1 MTTYRTIQ
9 VDDREVFYREA
20 GDPAAPTLLLLE
32 GFPSSSAQYEQLIG
46 HLADSYQLV
55 APDYPGFGRSP
66 ALDGE
71 TTFDRLADV
80 VEAFTQALEL
90 ERFSLY
96 VFDFGAPVG
105 FRLATRQP
113 ERIQALVIQNG
124 NAYEVGLGPKM
135 QGLKPYWTDRAGNEA
150 VVRHFLQ
157 LDVTRSQ
164 YIDGV
169 PDPATVNPDLWE
181 LDQRYIDLPGRDRV
195 MLDLLFD
202 YQSNVALYPGWQQY
216 LRTHQPPALL
226 AWGKNDAFF
235 PEAGARAYLQ
245 DLPSAELHL
254 LDTGHFATATHSKE
268 IAELV
273 EAFLARHVQ

>member
-1 MTTYRTIQ
+1 MTTYHTIQ
-9 VDDREVFYREA
+9 VDDREVFYRQA

-32 GFPSSSAQYEQLIG
+32 GFPSSSAQYERLIG
-46 HLADSYQLV
+46 HLADRYQLL

-66 ALDGE
+66 ALNGE

-80 VEAFTQALEL
+80 VDAFTQALEL
-90 ERFSLY
+90 KRFSLY
-96 VFDFGAPVG
+96 VFDFGAPIG

-113 ERIQALVIQNG
+113 ERIQSLVIQNG

-216 LRTHQPPALL
+216 LRTHQPPTLL

>member
-1 MTTYRTIQ
+1 MAFGARHSRALVLGASAIS
-9 VDDREVFYREA
+9 FA
-20 GDPAAPTLLLLE
+20 MMW
-32 GFPSSSAQYEQLIG
+32 SSA
-46 HLADSYQLV
+46 
-55 APDYPGFGRSP
+55 
-66 ALDGE
+66 
-71 TTFDRLADV
+71 
-80 VEAFTQALEL
+80 AFTQALEL
-90 ERFSLY
+90 KRFSLY
-96 VFDFGAPVG
+96 VFDFGAPIG

-113 ERIQALVIQNG
+113 ERIQSLVIQNG

-216 LRTHQPPALL
+216 LRTHQPPTLL

-268 IAELV
+268 IAELI
-273 EAFLARHVQ
+273 EAFLARNVQ